1 MQTAIS
7 SPVPVMRRFSI
18 IWIFV
23 VGLAVFRS
31 YGLAQSGE
39 GGLDARLFR
48 SINNSRS
55 SLLDHLI
62 DFTDNAAVPVGV
74 ALPAGFAVYGIA
86 ADHRYERV
94 SAYMIGASAAVATLI
109 TWGTKQLVKR
119 ERPYISLQ
127 NVHVSH
133 VESGGSYSFPSGH
146 STFAFAI
153 ATAISLRYPKP
164 LVIAS
169 VYTWAG
175 LVAYGRVYL
184 GLHYPGDVLG
194 GALVGSASALT
205 LKFFSKEFDQL
216 DRKIFGDDNVRRRQ
230 TQSNPISSRLEN
242 KEERV
247 ENVSLVVI
255 PSVDGAFVNITV
267 HF

>member
-1 MQTAIS
+1 MPLAPI
-7 SPVPVMRRFSI
+7 MRRLPF

-23 VGLAVFRS
+23 VSLAVLRS
-31 YGLAQSGE
+31 YGSAQSNE
-39 GGLDARLFR
+39 RGLDVSLFR
-48 SINNSRS
+48 AINDSRS
-55 SLLDHLI
+55 NALDHLM
-62 DFTDNAAVPVGV
+62 DFTDNAALPVGV
-74 ALPAGFAVYGIA
+74 ALPVGFAVYGIA
-86 ADHRYERV
+86 AEDRYERV

-109 TWGTKQLVKR
+109 TWGAKQLVKR
-119 ERPYISLQ
+119 ERPYVSLQ

-133 VESGGSYSFPSGH
+133 LESGGSYSFPSGH

-184 GLHYPGDVLG
+184 GLHYPSDVLG
-194 GALVGSASALT
+194 GALVGSASALA
-205 LKFFSKEFDQL
+205 LKLFSKQFDQL
-216 DRKIFGDDNVRRRQ
+216 DRKIFGDDNVSRGG
-230 TQSNPISSRLEN
+230 TQSIPFSSGLEN

-255 PSVDGAFVNITV
+255 PSMDGAFISITV